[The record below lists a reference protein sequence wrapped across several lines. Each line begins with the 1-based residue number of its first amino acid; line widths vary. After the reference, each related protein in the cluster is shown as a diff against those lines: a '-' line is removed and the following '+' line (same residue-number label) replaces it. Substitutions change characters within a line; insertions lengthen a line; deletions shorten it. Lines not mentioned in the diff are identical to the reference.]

1 MAYIGSRPADKA
13 LTSDDIADGIIST
26 AKIANDAVDASK
38 LDETDNYS
46 FTGTITGAGSLV
58 KLSTA
63 TATGSEATIEFNVF
77 SDSYDAYKIV
87 GSNILPTTND
97 RSLECR
103 FLNTSDSV
111 ISAALKIMKTEGRTG
126 GTPSTSMTG
135 SDNATDLSPS
145 GTSTSNLHTGFV
157 MDVMGARQTGYTNI
171 IYQGVNIWA
180 SGTSEIIATD
190 IQGTFFDT
198 SVLNGIQ
205 FVWNASSNFV
215 SGSEFVI
222 YGYGK

>member
-1 MAYIGSRPADKA
+1 MALS
-13 LTSDDIADGIIST
+13 
-26 AKIANDAVDASK
+26 KIDAANF
-38 LDETDNYS
+38 L
-46 FTGTITGAGSLV
+46 TGTIPQGNVANASLGAVTSLPSGVGGNLV

-77 SDSYDAYKIV
+77 SDTYDSYKIV

-111 ISAALKIMKTEGRTG
+111 ISAALKTMKTEGRTG
-126 GTPSTSMTG
+126 GTPSTYMDGTN
-135 SDNATDLSPS
+135 NATDLSPS
-145 GTSTSNLHTGFV
+145 MTSTANLDCGFV

-171 IYQGVNIWA
+171 IFQGVNIWA
-180 SGTSEIIATD
+180 SGTTEIIATD

-205 FVWNASSNFV
+205 FVWNSTGNFA